1 MFSIPPLNTILRSPK
16 RIYYA
21 PTMSDFI
28 PLAHTL
34 LINVLGV
41 STLHPAPR
49 VACLSGAYPVPAMS
63 T

>member
-1 MFSIPPLNTILRSPK
+1 MFSIPPERTIFLSPI
-16 RIYYA
+16 RIYCDA
-21 PTMSDFI
+21 TMSDFI

-49 VACLSGAYPVPAMS
+49 VAYLSGA
-63 T
+63 